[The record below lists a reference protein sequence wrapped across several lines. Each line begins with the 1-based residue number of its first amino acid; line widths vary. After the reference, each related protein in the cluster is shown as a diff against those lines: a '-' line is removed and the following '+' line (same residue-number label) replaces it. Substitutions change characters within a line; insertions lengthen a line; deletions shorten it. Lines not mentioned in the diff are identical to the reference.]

1 MDRARVPAL
10 DSPALYRYGLP
21 ALIRGVTPAA
31 GADYVAEVDGRYF
44 WRLVSVFCRLV
55 TSGDVAE
62 REVVVE
68 YRDQENNRYAVA
80 GAPVTADASTTVDY
94 AFNAFAPEAVWPV
107 DTTIVVPLPPMIL
120 NPTDD
125 FRLHIVNASA
135 TDQLSRIRYRV
146 EQFYSDSPV
155 PG

>member
-1 MDRARVPAL
+1 MSHARAPEL
-10 DSPALYRYGLP
+10 DAPPLLRYGLP
-21 ALIRGVTPAA
+21 ALIRGTTPAA

-44 WRLVSVFCRLV
+44 WRLVSMFARLV
-55 TSGDVAE
+55 TSSDVAA

-68 YRDQENNRYAVA
+68 YRDQENNRYALA
-80 GAPVTADASTTVDY
+80 GAPVTVAASTTIDY

-107 DTTIVVPLPPMIL
+107 DSTIVVPLPPMIL

-135 TDQLSRIRYRV
+135 TDQLSRIRFRV